1 MAKKLL
7 CGLQWT
13 AVVTLGLL
21 SSCLIAHSQ
30 TSTKT
35 ALLSTLQTGAAIPRT
50 SVAPQPPSRATRPAT
65 KPMTPFERI
74 IAPHMSVVMKLS
86 AAGKTKAAA
95 ALSQSAATGVGGSS
109 VNFPGFVSVPFLTI
123 KDGDSSTTFNSVS
136 GDFNHDGRMDV
147 AMVKTDGTI
156 EVLLN
161 PGSFSGIAN
170 LTPITSN
177 NNGNPGFLYV
187 PYVIVADMNGDG
199 FPDLVG
205 QDIENNQIIVW
216 IGKGDG
222 TFGPPNTYPVTL
234 ASGATWASTAGGSIL
249 VGDFNGDGAPDVATL
264 TISPNYVPG
273 ASNTVISEVTFL
285 NTGSGQLSQLAE
297 KDTTF
302 QDYYATGY
310 GDSTVVTSDGS
321 TPSAIALLV
330 NDSGVNKS
338 SNEGTSVVTMA
349 SNGDGTFKAPVE
361 PSSALIQNYI
371 LSIYGYGTVV
381 ATNLSANVSSGSNVP
396 TTDLVFMTGDGAV
409 YDAPYSS
416 GNPVSAHV
424 LVGLNTQLFAFGG
437 AFVPPVTA
445 PSTPP
450 SLISTPIPGEFT
462 INVADMNGDGLPD
475 LVVYS
480 SAAVSIF
487 PNAGKG
493 VFTAAPT
500 QMVGATPGVQQPQPS
515 NYDGSKFNSFLNVD
529 LSLDEIA
536 YFQNLGSAA
545 SVQGGQFLAAPLTT
559 GANTDGNYEIF
570 GANVQVVA
578 TADIDGDGLQDLIAM
593 DISNL
598 GNGPSDVVVGL
609 RNSAGAGNQSSNYT
623 FQTAV
628 SGQDLV
634 DNYNVFTFFVEPFAI
649 SNAAGTSIMIVPNP
663 GAPLIVTLDK
673 TGKAGKPVRLSFAAT
688 APTGVMNYGDVG
700 DVNGDGI
707 PDLVI
712 AYGGD
717 GTVLSGFYTFL
728 GNADGTFQPGIH
740 TSLGSDLYQVRL
752 VNLSGAAGNLDIAA
766 IDFNFGV
773 ALAVYVVPNKAD
785 GSGAFDIA
793 KTSKPV
799 SGYIVSD
806 IVAGDYNSDGKQDL
820 TLLTMGS
827 FDPSISTI
835 IPNTSGVLLLPGNGD
850 YTFGTP
856 TLVDPGH
863 FPQWGT
869 YADFNGD
876 GNPDLALTEI
886 NNLFI
891 EQAETPLVQILPNL
905 GGGIFGNPIAEFSS
919 FNSFLPGQDAFTSYT
934 FAGKFTNSGGPDLLV
949 TSIYGTSEFV
959 NKGVTT
965 LALTAS
971 STTASQGVPVTF
983 TATISQAVSAGV
995 AETGSVAFT
1004 ANGTALGAT
1013 PVTDGVATF
1022 TATLPVGSDT
1032 ITATYAGDSNHN
1044 QAAATLAVSVAA
1056 VAPALALSA
1065 TPATLT
1071 LTQGATGTVIV
1082 SLAGNSTFSG
1092 VVQISC
1098 TGMPAETSCVSSPA
1112 SVTLGAGQS
1121 TALSIVVATTPP
1133 NNTYQAK
1140 EMRRI
1145 TPWTGT
1151 LGGFSL
1157 AGLAFILWPRR
1168 RRLPRGLTA
1177 LLLAILSLS
1186 SIGTLTGCS
1195 GNNGS
1200 NKTTTNQYAGTV
1212 AGTYTLT
1219 VTATSGTLS
1228 QTQAI
1233 ALTVMQAQ

>member
-7 CGLQWT
+7 GGLQWT
-13 AVVTLGLL
+13 AAITLGLL
-21 SSCLIAHSQ
+21 SPCLIAHSQ
-30 TSTKT
+30 TSTKP

-50 SVAPQPPSRATRPAT
+50 SVAPQPPFRATRPAAQ
-65 KPMTPFERI
+65 PMTPFERI
-74 IAPHMSVVMKLS
+74 IAPHMSELMTQS

-95 ALSQSAATGVGGSS
+95 VLSQSAATGVGGSS

-123 KDGDSSTTFNSVS
+123 KDGDSSTAFNSVS

-177 NNGNPGFLYV
+177 NNGNPGSLYV

-205 QDIENNQIIVW
+205 QDIQNNQIVIW

-234 ASGATWASTAGGSIL
+234 ASGATWASTVGGSIF

-264 TISPNYVPG
+264 TSSPNYVPG

-285 NTGSGQLSQLAE
+285 NTGAGQLSPLAE

-310 GDSTVVTSDGS
+310 DESTVVTSDGS
-321 TPSAIALLV
+321 TPSAIAFLV
-330 NDSGVNKS
+330 NDSGVNNS
-338 SNEGTSVVTMA
+338 SNEGTSVVTLA

-361 PSSALIQNYI
+361 PSNPLIQNYI

-381 ATNLSANVSSGSNVP
+381 ATNLSANVSSGGNVP

-445 PSTPP
+445 PPAPP
-450 SLISTPIPGEFT
+450 SLISTPIPSEFT

-480 SAAVSIF
+480 AAAVSIF

-559 GANTDGNYEIF
+559 GTNTDGNYEIF

-598 GNGPSDVVVGL
+598 GNGPSDVVVGF

-623 FQTAV
+623 FQTV
-628 SGQDLV
+628 VKGQDLYTISNGL
-634 DNYNVFTFFVEPFAI
+634 DFVEPFAI
-649 SNAAGTSIMIVPNP
+649 SNAAGTSIMLVTNP
-663 GAPLIVTLDK
+663 GALIITLDK
-673 TGKAGKPVRLSFAAT
+673 TGKAGKPVSLTFAKT
-688 APTGVMNYGDVG
+688 PPTGVLNYGDVG

-717 GTVLSGFYTFL
+717 SAVQSGFYTFL
-728 GNADGTFQPGIH
+728 GNADGTFQPGAF
-740 TSLGSDLYQVRL
+740 TALGSKLYQVRL
-752 VNLSGAAGNLDIAA
+752 VNLSGTAGNLDIAA
-766 IDFNFGV
+766 IDQNFDTDTF
-773 ALAVYVVPNKAD
+773 AVYVVPNKAD
-785 GSGAFDIA
+785 GKGNFDIE

-820 TLLTMGS
+820 TLLTAGS
-827 FDPSISTI
+827 FDPSISTV

-886 NNLFI
+886 NNLLT

-919 FNSFLPGQDAFTSYT
+919 FNSFLPGQVRFTSYT

-949 TSIYGTSEFV
+949 TSTYGTSEFV

-971 STTASQGVPVTF
+971 STTANQGAPVTF

-995 AETGSVAFT
+995 VETGSVAFT

-1022 TATLPVGSDT
+1022 TTALPVGSDT

-1140 EMRRI
+1140 ELRRV

-1177 LLLAILSLS
+1177 LLLAVLSLS
-1186 SIGTLTGCS
+1186 SIGALTGCS

-1233 ALTVMQAQ
+1233 ALTVMQSQ

>member
-1 MAKKLL
+1 MGKKLL
-7 CGLQWT
+7 SDLRWT
-13 AVVTLGLL
+13 AAIMLGLFY
-21 SSCLIAHSQ
+21 AGVTGHSQ
-30 TSTKT
+30 TSPKP
-35 ALLSTLQTGAAIPRT
+35 ALLSTLQTGTAIPRT
-50 SVAPQPPSRATRPAT
+50 ATAPQPPSRATRPAT
-65 KPMTPFERI
+65 QPMTPFERI
-74 IAPHMSVVMKLS
+74 IAPHMSEVMKQG

-123 KDGDSSTTFNSVS
+123 KDGDSSTVFNSVS

-147 AMVKTDGTI
+147 AMVKADGTI
-156 EVLLN
+156 DVLLN

-205 QDIENNQIIVW
+205 QDIENNQIVIW

-222 TFGPPNTYPVTL
+222 TFGPPNTYPIVL
-234 ASGATWASTAGGSIL
+234 ASGETWASTSDGSIF
-249 VGDFNGDGAPDVATL
+249 VGDFNGDGALDVATL
-264 TISPNYVPG
+264 NTFSTYIPGG

-285 NTGSGQLSQLAE
+285 NTGSGQLSPLAE

-302 QDYYATGY
+302 NDVYLTGY
-310 GDSTVVTSDGS
+310 DDSAMITSDGT
-321 TPSAIALLV
+321 TPTAIAFLL
-330 NDSGVNKS
+330 DDTGINKN
-338 SNEGTSVVTMA
+338 SNEGIDVITMA

-361 PSSALIQNYI
+361 PSSPLVQNYT
-371 LSIYGYGTVV
+371 LSPNGYDAVI
-381 ATNLSANVSSGSNVP
+381 ATNLTANVSAGGVP
-396 TTDLVFMTGDGAV
+396 TTDLVFITGDGAV

-445 PSTPP
+445 PPAPP
-450 SLISTPIPGEFT
+450 SLISTPLPNEGTLNI
-462 INVADMNGDGLPD
+462 ADMNGDGLPD
-475 LVVYS
+475 LVVYTN
-480 SAAVSIF
+480 AGVSIF

-493 VFTAAPT
+493 VFTVAPT
-500 QMVGATPGVQQPQPS
+500 QMAGATSGVQQPQPS
-515 NYDGSKFNSFLNVD
+515 NYDGSTFNSLLNVD

-559 GANTDGNYEIF
+559 GTNTDGNFETF

-593 DISNL
+593 DVSNL
-598 GNGPSDVVVGL
+598 ANGPTDVVAGF
-609 RNSAGAGNQSSNYT
+609 RKGAGSGNESSNYT
-623 FQTAV
+623 FQTV
-628 SGQDLV
+628 VKGQDL
-634 DNYNVFTFFVEPFAI
+634 YNISNGLEFVEPFAI
-649 SNAAGTSIMIVPNP
+649 SNAAGTSIMLVTYAGGPF
-663 GAPLIVTLDK
+663 IVTLDK
-673 TGKAGKPVRLSFAAT
+673 TGKAGQPTALSFDAT
-688 APTGVMNYGDVG
+688 STPSSVMNYGDVG

-717 GTVLSGFYTFL
+717 GTVPSGFYTFL
-728 GNADGTFQPGIH
+728 GKADGTFQPGIH

-752 VNLSGAAGNLDIAA
+752 MNLSGAAGNLDIAA
-766 IDFNFGV
+766 IDQNFNTDRF
-773 ALAVYVVPNKAD
+773 AVYVVPNKAD

-799 SGYIVSD
+799 SGYIVTD

-827 FDPSISTI
+827 FDLSTSTV
-835 IPNTSGVLLLPGNGD
+835 IPNTSGVLQLPGNGD

-856 TLVDPGH
+856 TLVDPGQS
-863 FPQWGT
+863 PQWGT

-886 NNLFI
+886 NDLFT

-919 FNSFLPGQDAFTSYT
+919 YNSFLPGQDSFTSYT

-949 TSIYGTSEFV
+949 TSIYGTAEFV

-971 STTASQGVPVTF
+971 STTANQGAPVTF

-1013 PVTDGVATF
+1013 PVTDGVATL
-1022 TATLPVGSDT
+1022 TTTLPVGNDT

-1044 QAAATLAVSVAA
+1044 QAGAS
-1056 VAPALALSA
+1056 LALTVTPVSPAFSLTA
-1065 TPATLT
+1065 TAATLT
-1071 LTQGATGTVIV
+1071 LAQGATGAVIV
-1082 SLAGNSTFSG
+1082 SLTGNSTFSG
-1092 VVQISC
+1092 VVQVSC
-1098 TGMPAETSCVSSPA
+1098 SGAPTEASCVSSPA
-1112 SVTLGAGQS
+1112 SVTLAAGQS
-1121 TALSIVVATTPP
+1121 TGLSIIVATTPP
-1133 NNTYQAK
+1133 NSTYQARD
-1140 EMRRI
+1140 MRR
-1145 TPWTGT
+1145 TPPWAGT
-1151 LGGFSL
+1151 LGGLSFASL
-1157 AGLAFILWPRR
+1157 AFLLWPRS
-1168 RRLPRGLTA
+1168 RRLPRLLMVLAAATLAFGSTTA
-1177 LLLAILSLS
+1177 
-1186 SIGTLTGCS
+1186 LTGCT
-1195 GNNGS
+1195 GGGGS
-1200 NKTTTNQYAGTV
+1200 KTPNQYAGT
-1212 AGTYTLT
+1212 APGTYTLT
-1219 VTATSGTLS
+1219 VTATSGALS
-1228 QTQAI
+1228 QTQTI
-1233 ALTVMQAQ
+1233 ALTVTQPQ